1 MYDSVETISRPE
13 GRSDIRADVQ
23 RRCLCLL
30 LADLDNPSGWH
41 DPLSRRPAGAGQ
53 FRICLAS
60 LMVTDVGEDARW
72 NVSAGDVGTVLGIA
86 HRAGC
91 DRVWIAGGWGVD
103 ALVGRQTRI
112 HSDLDLAVDVTQMA
126 LEHLLQAFGRH
137 GYAVEA
143 DWRSSRVALTADG
156 ARQVDV
162 HPIVF
167 DAQGTGWQANV
178 EGQEPFRYPE
188 DAFAQGLID
197 GRVVDCLSVSLQLR
211 FHRGYVERERD
222 NHDVALLKP
231 SLDVAAPRRRLPE
244 AAQRSADSRSIIGPR
259 VIVSRMHIVE
269 RLREWDF
276 CTDSGAAALRAF
288 HRQRPA

>member
-1 MYDSVETISRPE
+1 
-13 GRSDIRADVQ
+13 
-23 RRCLCLL
+23 
-30 LADLDNPSGWH
+30 
-41 DPLSRRPAGAGQ
+41 
-53 FRICLAS
+53 
-60 LMVTDVGEDARW
+60 MVTDIGDDASW

-86 HRAGC
+86 HRAGY
-91 DRVWIAGGWGVD
+91 DRIWIAGGWGGD

-143 DWRSSRVALTADG
+143 DWRPSRVALIADG

-167 DAQGTGWQANV
+167 DAQGTGWQANA

-211 FHRGYVERERD
+211 FHRGYVQRERD
-222 NHDVALLKP
+222 NHDVALLKT
-231 SLDVAAPRRRLPE
+231 L
-244 AAQRSADSRSIIGPR
+244 IGR
-259 VIVSRMHIVE
+259 GG
-269 RLREWDF
+269 
-276 CTDSGAAALRAF
+276 TT
-288 HRQRPA
+288 